1 MNYARFIGFIALL
14 ITPIITGHAQTRIN
28 ANQIEDV
35 FIQQSGGALFGDLVA
50 ATSTI
55 EASTIAFPGDEHV
68 FFIRRDG
75 GRALLRS
82 NLDLYLDPT
91 NNGTAGA
98 VIVPT
103 TRMEFPDFLGDKI
116 RFYSHA
122 YKIGVSA
129 FDLDITSDR
138 NIKFHSD
145 SVEDLMTIEGD
156 AGDVTVKNNLSIGGA
171 LQLNIF
177 TSLPAGAVGQVI
189 YYDHP
194 SDDNQDGAYVYTS
207 SGWQKL

>member
-1 MNYARFIGFIALL
+1 MSLIRYMLLIALASAPCL
-14 ITPIITGHAQTRIN
+14 TGFTQTRIN
-28 ANQIEDV
+28 ANQIEDA
-35 FIQQSGGALFGDLVA
+35 FIHKSGGAVFGDLAA

-55 EASTIAFPGDEHV
+55 EAATIAFPGDEHV

-75 GRALLRS
+75 GHALLRS

-145 SVEDLMTIEGD
+145 TVEDLMTIAGD
-156 AGDVTVKNNLSIGGA
+156 AGDVSVKNNLTVGGA
-171 LQLNIF
+171 LQLHVF
-177 TSLPAGAVGQVI
+177 TSLPAGAAGQVI